1 MRIAPLLLLA
11 TIAAAE
17 PLVFKGAKIY
27 PVSGPP
33 LERGVLVID
42 KGRVVAVGADAAIP
56 PGATVRD
63 VGGLVIIPGLVD
75 THSHLGVYSRPSVIA
90 NADGNESTDPVQ
102 GIVRAIDSL
111 FPADPGFR
119 LARAGGITVANV
131 MPGSG
136 NVMGGQ
142 TAYVKL
148 RGRTVEQMLIDLA
161 GGPSGMKMANGENP
175 KRNYGSRDKSP
186 ATRMKVT
193 ALQREIFLKAIAY
206 REKLRRWEEKKE
218 GDRPARDIA
227 LEPVVEVLDGK
238 RTVHFHTH
246 RADDILSALRLKDE
260 FGFEVVLH
268 HVTEAYLVAGEIAA
282 RGVACSFTLVDSPG
296 GKPEALNLR
305 YENPA
310 LAAAAGVKIAFNT
323 DDPVTESR
331 FFLRTAALAV
341 RGGLSEELALAALT
355 LRPAEMMHIDR
366 RVGSLAAGKDA
377 DFALLSGE
385 PFSVYTKVLE
395 TWIDGEK
402 HFDRSRPEDYRY
414 STGGFHVR
422 DRMPQ
427 VPFPTPGPVGRV
439 QVPTEIPA
447 ESARF
452 AVVAGVLFT
461 GSGAP
466 IRDGVVLVEDG
477 KVARVGGAVPDGWP
491 VARAAFVTP
500 GLIDAHGS
508 AGLSGAMNVPA
519 DQDLEESAAPNQ
531 ASLRAIDGFNPREP
545 LLRYLLAHGITM
557 IHAVPGP
564 GTPIAGQ
571 AGLFHTHDGSVVRFP
586 SAVVFNLGES
596 PKEER
601 GTRMGTAAML
611 RKALATAGSP
621 RSGEKKDEPDLDRDA
636 LKPLLDGSVPALF
649 VAHREDDLMT
659 ALRIG
664 REFNLRVVLSQATE
678 GFLVR
683 DELKAAAVPVVA
695 APTMQRAG
703 DLQRYNTTLEN
714 AALMAD
720 AGIPV
725 AISSGYESY
734 VPKTRVILFEAG
746 VAAANGLGWERALAA
761 VTSAPAQILGVE
773 KQHGSLAEGK
783 QADLV
788 LYDGDPLEYAS
799 HVDAVYVGGRL
810 VFRR

>member
-1 MRIAPLLLLA
+1 MRIALLLLLA
-11 TIAAAE
+11 TVAAAE
-17 PLVFKGAKIY
+17 PLAFKGAKIY

-33 LERGVLVID
+33 IERGVLLVD
-42 KGRVVAVGADAAIP
+42 GGRIVAVGADAAIP
-56 PGATVRD
+56 ANATVRD
-63 VGGLVIIPGLVD
+63 ASGLVIIPGLVD

-148 RGRTVEQMLIDLA
+148 RGKTVEQMLIDLT
-161 GGPSGMKMANGENP
+161 GGPPGMKMANGENP
-175 KRNYGSRDKSP
+175 KRNWGSRDKSP

-193 ALQREIFLKAIAY
+193 AMQREIFLKAIAY

-218 GDRPARDIA
+218 GDRPPRDIA
-227 LEPVVEVLDGK
+227 LEPVVEILEGK

-246 RADDILSALRLKDE
+246 RADDIMSALRLKDE

-268 HVTEAYLVAGEIAA
+268 HVTEAYLVAGEIAS

-296 GKPEALNLR
+296 GKPEAMNLR

-310 LAAAAGVKIAFNT
+310 LAAAAGIKIAFNT

-341 RGGLSEELALAALT
+341 RGGLDPAVALAGLT
-355 LRPAEMMHIDR
+355 LRPAEMMHIEK
-366 RVGSLAAGKDA
+366 RVGSLEAGKDA
-377 DFALLSGE
+377 DFVLLSGE
-385 PFSVYTKVLE
+385 PFSTYTKVIE

-402 HFDRSRPEDYRY
+402 VFDRSRMEDYRY

-422 DRMPQ
+422 DRMPTS
-427 VPFPTPGPVGRV
+427 PYPTSGGPGGAHVA
-439 QVPTEIPA
+439 TEIPA
-447 ESARF
+447 EAEHF
-452 AVVAGVLFT
+452 AVRAGILFT

-466 IRDGVVLVEDG
+466 VRDGVLLVEKG
-477 KVARVGGAVPDGWP
+477 VITRVGGTVPEGWP

-545 LLRYLLAHGITM
+545 LLRYLLAHGVTM

-564 GTPIAGQ
+564 GNPIAGQ
-571 AGLFHTHDGSVVRFP
+571 AGLFRTHDGSVVRSPTAF
-586 SAVVFNLGES
+586 VFNLGES

-601 GTRMGTAAML
+601 GTRMGTAAL
-611 RKALATAGSP
+611 IRKALAPGKP
-621 RSGEKKDEPDLDRDA
+621 PKDEPDIDRDA

-659 ALRIG
+659 ALRIA
-664 REFNLRVVLSQATE
+664 REFNLRVILSQATE

-683 DELKAAAVPVVA
+683 EELKAAAIPVVA

-725 AISSGYESY
+725 AITSGYESY

-746 VAAANGLGWERALAA
+746 VAAANGLGWERALAS
-761 VTSAPAQILGVE
+761 VTSVPAGILGVGDE
-773 KQHGSLAEGK
+773 VGSLAAGRR
-783 QADLV
+783 ADLV

-810 VFRR
+810 AYRR